1 MSRNILP
8 YVSPQ
13 ASSNII
19 PAQWQNEA
27 KNDWTMEV
35 KKNLIE
41 FGIPQDFEF
50 LKSKSSYAFQNLV
63 KKKGREFEFKRLLK
77 VKITKAK
84 SK

>member
-1 MSRNILP
+1 MSGNILP
-8 YVSPQ
+8 YVSAQ

-41 FGIPQDFEF
+41 FGIPQDSEF
-50 LKSKSSYAFQNLV
+50 LKSKSSYTFQNLV
-63 KKKGREFEFKRLLK
+63 KKKGREFKFKRLLK
-77 VKITKAK
+77 VKITKLK